1 VERGLVMKKILGAA
15 MMMAILVLSCSTTK
29 TMVLQIDSI
38 GKAQYEAER
47 SYIFMP
53 TDKDVKSG
61 DLRFMEYAAYIEKAL
76 AWKGYRKA
84 SNADEANIIIYVTY
98 GVGEPKEHSYAYS
111 VPLYGI
117 INPPKLIGNPPPVS
131 PGTPPGNPPFGSY
144 NPVYGIVGSTTKYDS
159 YTTYFRYCK
168 IEAFD
173 LKLLR
178 ESGVERQLWSTIITS
193 TGKSD
198 DLRQAMPYMIA
209 GAKDYIATD
218 TLRKVE
224 ISVPEDD
231 KTLGKL

>member
-1 VERGLVMKKILGAA
+1 MKKILGAA
-15 MMMAILVLSCSTTK
+15 ALAILLLSCSTTK

-61 DLRFMEYAAYIEKAL
+61 DLRFMEYTSYIEKAL
-76 AWKGYRKA
+76 AWKGYIKA
-84 SNADEANIIIYVTY
+84 SNTDEANIIIYVTY
-98 GVGEPKEHSYAYS
+98 GVGEPKEHSYSYS
-111 VPLYGI
+111 VPLYGLI
-117 INPPKLIGNPPPVS
+117 APPKPIGPPPGSPPAS
-131 PGTPPGNPPFGSY
+131 PGTPPGNHPFGSY

-178 ESGVERQLWSTIITS
+178 EGGVEKQLWSTIITS
-193 TGKSD
+193 TGRSD

-209 GAKDYIATD
+209 GARDYIATD
-218 TLRKVE
+218 TGRKVE
-224 ISVPEDD
+224 IIVPEDD
-231 KTLGKL
+231 RTLEKL

>member
-1 VERGLVMKKILGAA
+1 MKKILWVAFLTLL
-15 MMMAILVLSCSTTK
+15 ILSCSMTK
-29 TMVLQIDSI
+29 NIVLQIDSI
-38 GKAQYEAER
+38 GKAQYEAAL

-53 TDKDVKSG
+53 TDKDVNSG

-117 INPPKLIGNPPPVS
+117 IKPPKPSSPPLGS
-131 PGTPPGNPPFGSY
+131 PPGSPPGNPPFGSY
-144 NPVYGIVGSTTKYDS
+144 NPVYGIIGSTTKYDS

-178 ESGVERQLWSTIITS
+178 EGGAEKQLWSTIITS
-193 TGKSD
+193 TGRSD
-198 DLRQAMPYMIA
+198 DLRQVMPYMIA
-209 GAKDYIATD
+209 GARDYIATD
-218 TLRKVE
+218 TGKKVE
-224 ISVPEDD
+224 ISVPEVG
-231 KTLGKL
+231 KTLEKL